1 MTLHDADTR
10 LAEPAEAE
18 PLRPPTP
25 GGFSIRPAMI
35 VLGLGV
41 LILAV
46 FVTLGIVS
54 SHSPAPVK
62 TAGAPSAVPGH
73 PAPGASRPADAL
85 PPIIGSGRASLE
97 HHQRR
102 HGAGRVRPDLAP
114 EQRRGCRAVRR
125 AGHAALHGLAGRAA
139 RPSTRPSM
147 HQQGWQVF
155 DKGAAANDP
164 GALEVLGKLAGTDG
178 YYWEM
183 GATISPTTFGHGAP
197 PSGDTDFTIRLL
209 QQNDDQS

>member
-10 LAEPAEAE
+10 LANQADAE

-25 GGFSIRPAMI
+25 GGFSIRPAMV
-35 VLGLGV
+35 VLALAV

-62 TAGAPSAVPGH
+62 TRGAPSAVPGSTLRAQ
-73 PAPGASRPADAL
+73 PAADAL
-85 PPIIGSGRASLE
+85 HPIVGSGEPPSNIINAVSVPVGSVRISHENNAA
-97 HHQRR
+97 
-102 HGAGRVRPDLAP
+102 GAGQFDAQVTLRSTDSQGALLAFF
-114 EQRRGCRAVRR
+114 
-125 AGHAALHGLAGRAA
+125 AAAMR
-139 RPSTRPSM
+139 
-147 HQQGWQVF
+147 QEGWQVF
-155 DKGAAANDP
+155 DKGAAANNP
-164 GALEVLGKLAGTDG
+164 GAVEVLGKLAGTDG

-183 GATISPTTFGHGAP
+183 GATIPPTTFGHGAP
-197 PSGDTDFTIRLL
+197 PSGETDFTIRLL

>member
-1 MTLHDADTR
+1 MTMPDIDTAVAEAK
-10 LAEPAEAE
+10 AEPQ
-18 PLRPPTP
+18 RPPTP
-25 GGFSIRPAMI
+25 GGFSIRPAMV
-35 VLGLGV
+35 VLGLAV

-54 SHSPAPVK
+54 SQSPAPVK
-62 TAGAPSAVPGH
+62 TSGAPSAVPGSPLRAG
-73 PAPGASRPADAL
+73 PAADAL
-85 PPIIGSGRASLE
+85 HPIVSSGEPPSNILNAVTVPQGSVRISHQNNAS
-97 HHQRR
+97 
-102 HGAGRVRPDLAP
+102 GAGQFDAQVTLRSTDSQGALLTFF
-114 EQRRGCRAVRR
+114 
-125 AGHAALHGLAGRAA
+125 AA
-139 RPSTRPSM
+139 TM

-155 DKGAAANDP
+155 DKGAAANNP

-197 PSGDTDFTIRLL
+197 ASGETNITIRLL

>member
-10 LAEPAEAE
+10 LAEPADAE

-25 GGFSIRPAMI
+25 GGFSIRPAMVVP
-35 VLGLGV
+35 VLGV
-41 LILAV
+41 VIIAV
-46 FVTLGIVS
+46 FVTLGVLS

-62 TAGAPSAVPGH
+62 TSGAPSVVPGSTLRAQ
-73 PAPGASRPADAL
+73 PAGDAL
-85 PPIIGSGRASLE
+85 RLIV
-97 HHQRR
+97 
-102 HGAGRVRPDLAP
+102 GAGEPPSNIINAVTVPVGSVRISHQNNAAGAGQYDSQVTLRSPDSQGALLSFF
-114 EQRRGCRAVRR
+114 
-125 AGHAALHGLAGRAA
+125 AAA
-139 RPSTRPSM
+139 M
-147 HQQGWQVF
+147 QQQGWQVF

-183 GATISPTTFGHGAP
+183 GVTIPPTTFGHGAP
-197 PSGDTDFTIRLL
+197 STGETDFTVRLL

>member
-1 MTLHDADTR
+1 MTLPDTDTR
-10 LAEPAEAE
+10 LAEGMEAE

-35 VLGLGV
+35 VLGLAV
-41 LILAV
+41 LIIVV
-46 FVTLGIVS
+46 FVTLGILS
-54 SHSPAPVK
+54 SHQPAPVK
-62 TAGAPSAVPGH
+62 VSGAPSAVPGSALRAEPAAALLH
-73 PAPGASRPADAL
+73 P
-85 PPIIGSGRASLE
+85 IVGSGEPPSNILNAVTVPVGSVRIS
-97 HHQRR
+97 HQNNAA
-102 HGAGRVRPDLAP
+102 GAGQFDAQVTMRSTDSQGALLTFF
-114 EQRRGCRAVRR
+114 
-125 AGHAALHGLAGRAA
+125 AA
-139 RPSTRPSM
+139 TM

-197 PSGDTDFTIRLL
+197 PSGETNFTIRLL

>member
-1 MTLHDADTR
+1 MTVHDAETR

-25 GGFSIRPAMI
+25 GGFSIRPAMV
-35 VLGLGV
+35 VLGLAV
-41 LILAV
+41 LIVAV
-46 FVTLGIVS
+46 FVTLGILS

-62 TAGAPSAVPGH
+62 TSGAPSAVPGSTLR
-73 PAPGASRPADAL
+73 AESAAGAL
-85 PPIIGSGRASLE
+85 QPIIGSGEPPSNIINAVTVPVGSVRIS
-97 HHQRR
+97 HQNNAA
-102 HGAGRVRPDLAP
+102 GAGQFDAQVTLRSTDSQGALLAFF
-114 EQRRGCRAVRR
+114 
-125 AGHAALHGLAGRAA
+125 AA
-139 RPSTRPSM
+139 TM
-147 HQQGWQVF
+147 HQEGWQVF

-183 GATISPTTFGHGAP
+183 GATIAPTTFGHGAP
-197 PSGDTDFTIRLL
+197 PSGETDFTVRLL